1 MAMTVKCIAVRRCH
15 FPSRPGS
22 VRAAIVL
29 GNEMRHATILAAVSA
44 IVLNLIGIW
53 PVTMSHAAVGPF
65 DDGTW
70 SVSLTCPDEPG
81 GARHYTYEFSAQ
93 VAGGTFRGEHGA
105 PGAPGWLLLEG
116 PIQSDGTAALN
127 AKGLTGQPLQTLY
140 GLAGG
145 TPYAYRMNARFAGGR
160 GTASRVEGR
169 PCTAAFTRQ

>member
-1 MAMTVKCIAVRRCH
+1 VYRGTAVS
-15 FPSRPGS
+15 FPQAPRLRPGRDRS
-22 VRAAIVL
+22 
-29 GNEMRHATILAAVSA
+29 GDEMRHATILAAVSA

-53 PVTMSHAAVGPF
+53 PVMTSHAAVGPF
-65 DDGTW
+65 DGTW

-116 PIQSDGTAALN
+116 SIQSDGTAALN
-127 AKGLTGQPLQTLY
+127 AKGLTGQPPQTLY

-145 TPYAYRMNARFAGGR
+145 TPYAYRMNARFASGR